1 MTDLPDFS
9 LRSAPTPDRLM
20 EELEKFIVF
29 WIGPRRE
36 EYGVPG
42 EILTVGPIMEM
53 ESASITKTACALGGW
68 AGCEVIGAY
77 TNAARHAA
85 KNAESDRARSMAWP
99 SLARTSRPG
108 VRAW

>member
-1 MTDLPDFS
+1 MK
-9 LRSAPTPDRLM
+9 PTPGLFTDHCPRAPEHPDARNTQQRL
-20 EELEKFIVF
+20 
-29 WIGPRRE
+29 
-36 EYGVPG
+36 
-42 EILTVGPIMEM
+42 VGPIMEM
-53 ESASITKTACALGGW
+53 ESASITKTGSALGGW

-77 TNAARHAA
+77 ANAARHAA